1 MWFRSNEPTI
11 EDQYDNINLSIRMLK
26 KQSDKSFKQQKQYEK
41 KSREAIS
48 NGDMERAQVF
58 AEQSIRHK
66 GLSLRY
72 LNMSLRM
79 EVVAAMAQ
87 SAITTGHITSG
98 VTDILNAVT
107 SISNPYLVSTQ
118 ISQFEKVFDD
128 LSISANVVDNT
139 MDATAGLVTSTE
151 ASDLLNK
158 LKEEE
163 AMSLNNTLP
172 SSSVSLS
179 KNKLY
184 TSERKML

>member
-1 MWFRSNEPTI
+1 
-11 EDQYDNINLSIRMLK
+11 MLK

-41 KSREAIS
+41 KAREAIS
-48 NGDMERAQVF
+48 TGDQERAQVF

-72 LNMSLRM
+72 LNLALRM

-98 VTDILNAVT
+98 VTEILNTVT
-107 SISNPYLVSTQ
+107 NISNPYLVSNQ

-139 MDATAGLVTSTE
+139 MDATAGLVTSAD

-163 AMSLNNTLP
+163 AMTLNNALP
-172 SSSVSLS
+172 SSSVSLAKS
-179 KNKLY
+179 
-184 TSERKML
+184 TSYVSEGKML